1 MALCLVVFALSGTLA
16 ITATD
21 SAAQGAPADGPTLA
35 PFASGHGGAVQPPW
49 QFEGLP
55 EQYQRAP
62 THFSFETDH
71 GAAVLRVTT
80 DNSYGTIA
88 HPWHGPAP
96 GSLVWRWR
104 LDQPL
109 TQSDVATKD
118 GDDSALKVCV
128 MFDQPLNQ
136 MPFFERTALRL
147 ARATSGKPL
156 PAATLCYLWDSKY
169 PTGTPGRNPYT
180 DRVRYIVLRGPTAPL
195 AKWADEQRDTS
206 ADFQRLFGDESP
218 RTPGITAVVVG
229 ADSDNTHGASVGYV
243 AVLHWAR

>member
-109 TQSDVATKD
+109 
-118 GDDSALKVCV
+118 
-128 MFDQPLNQ
+128 NQ

-169 PTGTPGRNPYT
+169 PTGTAGRNPYT

-243 AVLHWAR
+243 AALHWAR